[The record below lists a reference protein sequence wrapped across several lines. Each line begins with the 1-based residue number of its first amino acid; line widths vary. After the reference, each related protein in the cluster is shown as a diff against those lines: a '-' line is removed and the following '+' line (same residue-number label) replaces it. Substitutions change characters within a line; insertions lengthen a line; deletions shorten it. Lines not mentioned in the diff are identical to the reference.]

1 MILSGFFYRLI
12 TDGTSASGKPSVF
25 GADIHRF
32 ESYRPNREN
41 FLRGSYMSKVVLQ
54 AKNRQKSGSAESRRI
69 RRNGRIPAVI
79 YGRSGKA
86 VSIDLDSSEF
96 IKNTK
101 GISESTIVKVDVSGS
116 PDKSYDAFVK
126 ATQRNIID
134 GKILHIDFYE
144 VESGIALRA
153 KVSLI
158 LQGNPVGVREGGML
172 ENPVH
177 EIEIECLPKDLPER
191 IEIDISGLKA
201 NQSLHVRDI
210 PLAEGVRLLSNP
222 DQVVALV
229 KFAKAEA
236 AAAVATEATAAAAPS
251 AAPAAAADKKAPA
264 ATDKKAPAAGDKKSS
279 DKK

>member
-1 MILSGFFYRLI
+1 
-12 TDGTSASGKPSVF
+12 
-25 GADIHRF
+25 
-32 ESYRPNREN
+32 
-41 FLRGSYMSKVVLQ
+41 MSKVVLQ
-54 AKNRQKSGSAESRRI
+54 AKNRQKAGSAESRRI

-101 GISESTIVKVDVSGS
+101 GISESTIVKVDVE
-116 PDKSYDAFVK
+116 DKSYDAFVK
-126 ATQRNIID
+126 ATQRNIVD

-144 VESGIALRA
+144 VESGVALRA

-158 LQGNPVGVREGGML
+158 LQGNPIGVREGGML

-236 AAAVATEATAAAAPS
+236 AAAVVTETAAAA
-251 AAPAAAADKKAPA
+251 AHAAAAATDKKAPA
-264 ATDKKAPAAGDKKSS
+264 ATDKKAPAATDKKAPS

>member
-1 MILSGFFYRLI
+1 
-12 TDGTSASGKPSVF
+12 
-25 GADIHRF
+25 
-32 ESYRPNREN
+32 
-41 FLRGSYMSKVVLQ
+41 MSKVVLQ

-79 YGRSGKA
+79 YGRSGKS
-86 VSIDLDSSEF
+86 VSIDLDSSDF
-96 IKNTK
+96 LKGTK
-101 GISESTIVKVDVSGS
+101 GISESTIVKVDVE
-116 PDKSYDAFVK
+116 DKSYEAFVK

-144 VESGIALRA
+144 VESGVALRA

-158 LQGNPVGVREGGML
+158 LHGNPIGVREGGML
-172 ENPVH
+172 ETPAH

-201 NQSLHVRDI
+201 NHSLHVRDI

-229 KFAKAEA
+229 RFAKAEA
-236 AAAVATEATAAAAPS
+236 AAATDPAAPAAAAAAP
-251 AAPAAAADKKAPA
+251 AADKKAPA
-264 ATDKKAPAAGDKKSS
+264 ADKKAPAADKKAPSS